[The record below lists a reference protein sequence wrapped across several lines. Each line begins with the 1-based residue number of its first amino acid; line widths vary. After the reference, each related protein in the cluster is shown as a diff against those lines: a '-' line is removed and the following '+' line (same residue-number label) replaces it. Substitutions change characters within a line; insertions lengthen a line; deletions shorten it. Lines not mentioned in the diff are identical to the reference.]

1 MSLRPSRPWA
11 SGSAWEFWG
20 LWCDQEG
27 IEAGAQHPKARG
39 RRGLVPG
46 PGVGVEWG
54 ARTPRCPHR
63 CVCEA
68 AGILGLVA
76 PGVLARRRATLGAP
90 SVSASPAPLHS
101 VHRSTARSPALPLL
115 THPQRGG
122 MVFNNVAFWGLNH
135 CTEDEDGGRI
145 NSPRLPAR
153 PPPGLGQAA
162 CSFRRQFVALG
173 CSGCFSKQR
182 SELGFSVHPGEQRAG
197 ERGAGGS
204 CALPDGRRGV
214 PDLSA
219 GSAGFPGLGGTHGV
233 AAAAHCGLRG
243 ALSPGPPRPGPQH
256 GHRGLGAGSCQRA
269 RGGHAPASVSL
280 LTPQLPLGT
289 DARGPAAHPA
299 TG

>member
-1 MSLRPSRPWA
+1 M
-11 SGSAWEFWG
+11 
-20 LWCDQEG
+20 
-27 IEAGAQHPKARG
+27 
-39 RRGLVPG
+39 
-46 PGVGVEWG
+46 
-54 ARTPRCPHR
+54 
-63 CVCEA
+63 
-68 AGILGLVA
+68 
-76 PGVLARRRATLGAP
+76 GAP
-90 SVSASPAPLHS
+90 SLSASPAPLRS

-204 CALPDGRRGV
+204 RALPDGRRGV
-214 PDLSA
+214 PGPVSEVRRLPWPRRNTRCGCSRPLRATGRSVPGATSA
-219 GSAGFPGLGGTHGV
+219 WAP
-233 AAAAHCGLRG
+233 ARA
-243 ALSPGPPRPGPQH
+243 PRPGGRLVPTRSWWPRPCLSVPADPPAPTR
-256 GHRGLGAGSCQRA
+256 HRRPGPGCTSSDRLSRLGKWGS
-269 RGGHAPASVSL
+269 AS
-280 LTPQLPLGT
+280 
-289 DARGPAAHPA
+289 
-299 TG
+299 

>member
-1 MSLRPSRPWA
+1 M
-11 SGSAWEFWG
+11 
-20 LWCDQEG
+20 
-27 IEAGAQHPKARG
+27 
-39 RRGLVPG
+39 
-46 PGVGVEWG
+46 
-54 ARTPRCPHR
+54 
-63 CVCEA
+63 
-68 AGILGLVA
+68 
-76 PGVLARRRATLGAP
+76 GAP
-90 SVSASPAPLHS
+90 SVSASPAPLRS

-135 CTEDEDGGRI
+135 CTEDRTEGGLTLPA
-145 NSPRLPAR
+145 SPAR

-214 PDLSA
+214 PGPVS
-219 GSAGFPGLGGTHGV
+219 GV
-233 AAAAHCGLRG
+233 RRLPWPRRDTRCGCSRPLRATG

-256 GHRGLGAGSCQRA
+256 GHRGLGAGSCQCA

-280 LTPQLPLGT
+280 LTLQLPLGT

-299 TG
+299 TGRVASGSGAQCPDL